1 MKYMLLI
8 VVFSGFV
15 VQSNAQKSV
24 SFIASYPISF
34 PMGNTSDY
42 VGKTSFRGISFEVNL
57 VQDEHVE
64 YGLETSW
71 HVFYGEE
78 SSKVYTDETVS
89 IKGAQFRYINAVPL
103 LAQGR
108 WFFREE
114 KSEKK
119 FTPFAGAG
127 IGTIYVNQATDFGLY
142 RITKEAW
149 QFALRPEIGLLFKN
163 SNSVPGGFVSVR
175 YYAGFDTDDLDAQS
189 YLSLNIGIRFN

>member
-15 VQSNAQKSV
+15 VQSNAQKGV
-24 SFIASYPISF
+24 SFVASYPISF
-34 PMGNTSDY
+34 PMGNLSDY
-42 VGKTSFRGISFEVNL
+42 VGETSFRGISFEVNM
-57 VQDEHVE
+57 VQNEKVE

-71 HVFYGEE
+71 HVFYQKED
-78 SSKVYTDETVS
+78 SKVYTDGTVS

-108 WFFREE
+108 WTFKDE
-114 KSEKK
+114 KEQKK
-119 FTPFAGAG
+119 FAPFVGAG
-127 IGTIYVNQATDFGLY
+127 IGTLYVNQATDFGLY

-149 QFALRPEIGLLFKN
+149 QFCLRPELGLLFKN

-175 YYAGFDTDDLDAQS
+175 YYAGFNTDELDAQS

>member
-15 VQSNAQKSV
+15 VQSNAQKGV

-34 PMGNTSDY
+34 PMGNLSDY
-42 VGKTSFRGISFEVNL
+42 VGKTSFRGISFEVNM
-57 VQDEHVE
+57 VQDEKVE

-71 HVFYGEE
+71 HVFYQKEDT
-78 SSKVYTDETVS
+78 KVYTDGTVS
-89 IKGAQFRYINAVPL
+89 IKGAQFRYINSVPL

-108 WFFREE
+108 WTFRDE
-114 KSEKK
+114 KEQKK
-119 FTPFAGAG
+119 FAPFVGAG
-127 IGTIYVNQATDFGLY
+127 IGTLYVNQATDFGLY

-149 QFALRPEIGLLFKN
+149 QFCLRPELGLLFKN

-175 YYAGFDTDDLDAQS
+175 YYAGFNSDELDAQS
-189 YLSLNIGIRFN
+189 YLSLNIGFRFN